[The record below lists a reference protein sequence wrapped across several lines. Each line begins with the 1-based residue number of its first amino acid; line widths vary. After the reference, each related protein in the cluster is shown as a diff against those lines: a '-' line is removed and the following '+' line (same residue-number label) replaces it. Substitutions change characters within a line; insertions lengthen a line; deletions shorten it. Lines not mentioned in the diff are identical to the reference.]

1 MQIPSFISSEVF
13 FTALVTFPFS
23 MSTCSVSP
31 RFAGICAGILL
42 VHTGSGDDAEKPT
55 RKWFC
60 QCKTWDTKCGHL
72 KHREDFLI
80 LCERSEAALKDLKG
94 T

>member
-1 MQIPSFISSEVF
+1 
-13 FTALVTFPFS
+13 

-31 RFAGICAGILL
+31 RSAGICAEILL
-42 VHTGSGDDAEKPT
+42 VHTGSGDEAEKPT

-60 QCKTWDTKCGHL
+60 QYKTWDTKCGHL
-72 KHREDFLI
+72 KHREIYFI